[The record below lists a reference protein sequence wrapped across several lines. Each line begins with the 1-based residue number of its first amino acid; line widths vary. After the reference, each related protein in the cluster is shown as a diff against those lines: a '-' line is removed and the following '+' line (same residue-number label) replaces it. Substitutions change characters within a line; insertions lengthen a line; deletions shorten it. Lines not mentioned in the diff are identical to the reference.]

1 MTSADR
7 MGGAEAACLGALL
20 WAAGV
25 LATNS
30 HARVPGWDLNPF
42 VAWTGESSLTP
53 GQSLITIGIAIIA
66 SAALWLRNRS
76 GGDLCPVLFVI
87 GGVAVL
93 AHGILLVPGV
103 AGHGADPPR
112 GDLGSLVTGSAWF
125 AGLCAAWAIAT
136 CRHRHTIFRLTLATV
151 AALLCV
157 IAAKALFERFVEY
170 PRMIATY
177 RADPQGSLLAQGM
190 EPGSARA
197 LAYERRILG
206 GEPTGWF
213 GLSNVLASFMAFG
226 LIVSVG
232 LSSVAWQSHR
242 RGGLSSGAA
251 GAAALFALGFGTILF
266 LTGSSAAIGLSVV
279 TLAAVAALACTE
291 RGRRAYRKQPRV
303 VLLVPSVLV
312 LLLVLGRGVLLAE
325 GTERSVL
332 FRWHYW
338 LGTVRVWSEQFVF
351 GAGPGGFQAAYTRLK
366 PAISP
371 ENVQTP
377 HALPADWL
385 GALGIFGLV
394 WLIGLGFWIARVRA
408 LDQVGGASA
417 EARPDRIRSVPFAA
431 GVSGAVFLS
440 AAWVQWPIWSGSPD
454 LAVAL
459 LLGLV
464 VGCAC
469 AWLVTV
475 CVVDGERNVRVG
487 VLAGA
492 SLLLAHG
499 MFDVAPARLGSAML
513 FWIGLGMAL
522 PVAMRGHA
530 KWGRLLAAGVA
541 LSGLLILGVGI
552 SQSHQVESRILEA
565 ARAAGQLTRSTDP
578 AVASRLAREA
588 EMGLRGATE
597 RAWPSWMD
605 AELQYLTMRAS
616 ISGLPAAGALG
627 GRDLPSL
634 ATAVGDR
641 WGNSIAAQSRVAA
654 VLGASPPSSPL
665 QQLAAEAAVR
675 AAELAP
681 HDAGPAFAAFEQLT
695 RAGRREQAKQWAESA
710 LRNARQSV
718 MDPLAGL
725 TDAQVRQI
733 TREFPSLVGVGFSD
747 AAADPGGVPSSD
759 RPTQ

>member
-1 MTSADR
+1 M
-7 MGGAEAACLGALL
+7 L

-53 GQSLITIGIAIIA
+53 GQSLIAIGIAIIA
-66 SAALWLRNRS
+66 SAVLWLRNRS
-76 GGDLCPVLFVI
+76 GGDVCAVLFVV

-93 AHGILLVPGV
+93 AHGILLVPDV
-103 AGHGADPPR
+103 AGNGADPPR

-136 CRHRHTIFRLTLATV
+136 SRHRQSVFRLTLATV
-151 AALLCV
+151 AALLCI

-177 RADPQGSLLAQGM
+177 RADPPGSLLAQGM

-232 LSSVAWQSHR
+232 LSSVAWQAHR

-251 GAAALFALGFGTILF
+251 GAAALFALGFGTVLF
-266 LTGSSAAIGLSVV
+266 LTGSSAAIGLSGF
-279 TLAAVAALACTE
+279 TLAALGALACTE
-291 RGRRAYRKQPRV
+291 RGRRVFRGRPRV
-303 VLLVPSVLV
+303 VLIVPSVLV
-312 LLLVLGRGVLLAE
+312 LLLVLGRGMLLAE
-325 GTERSVL
+325 GAERSVL

-338 LGTVRVWSEQFVF
+338 IGTLRAWSEQLVF

-385 GALGIFGLV
+385 GALGMFGLV
-394 WLIGLGFWIARVRA
+394 WLIGLGFWIARIRV
-408 LDQVGGASA
+408 LDQVGSAS
-417 EARPDRIRSVPFAA
+417 PDTRSDGIRSVPFAV
-431 GVSGAVFLS
+431 GVSAAVFLS
-440 AAWVQWPIWSGSPD
+440 AAWVQWPIWSISPD
-454 LAVAL
+454 LVVAL
-459 LLGLV
+459 SIGLII
-464 VGCAC
+464 GAAC
-469 AWLVTV
+469 AWLVTA
-475 CVVDGERNVRVG
+475 CLGHDERNVRVG
-487 VLAGA
+487 VLAGV

-499 MFDVAPARLGSAML
+499 MFDVAPARLGSAWL
-513 FWIGLGMAL
+513 FWIALGLAL
-522 PVAMRGHA
+522 PSSIRGCP
-530 KWGRLLAAGVA
+530 KWGRPVAAGVA
-541 LSGLLILGVGI
+541 LIGVLILGVGI
-552 SQSHQVESRILEA
+552 SQSHRVESRVIEA
-565 ARAAGQLTRSTDP
+565 ARAAGQLARSTDP
-578 AVASRLAREA
+578 AVAMRLTGEA
-588 EMGLRGATE
+588 ESGLRGATE

-641 WGNSIAAQSRVAA
+641 WGNSIAAQSRVTA

-681 HDAGPAFAAFEQLT
+681 HDAGPAYAAFEQLT
-695 RAGRREQAKQWAESA
+695 RAGRRDQAKQWAESA

-725 TDAQVRQI
+725 TDAQIRHI

-747 AAADPGGVPSSD
+747 AAAEPGGVPSSD